1 MVNTMGRLVDACWRA
16 AAYCLHPRVIGLSLL
31 PLLLAAGLSVG
42 LAYFFWEPA
51 VDAVRATLES
61 WLLVESL
68 LRWLASVGGEGFR
81 SVIAPLLVIVMALP
95 LVMVLS
101 LVLVA
106 LLMTP
111 SIVALVTER
120 RFPTLERK
128 LGARWWQGLVWSLLC
143 SAAALLALFLSM
155 PFWLIPP
162 LVLVLPPLIWGWLSY
177 RVFTFDVLAD
187 HASPEE
193 RRELMRAHRLP
204 LLTMGVVTGYLGAA
218 PAMIWAFGMLTVVF
232 APVLVVLTVWLYTL
246 VFAFSTL
253 WFAHYALAAL
263 ANQRAEQAA
272 AAAAAVPPAAPVE
285 VLDAAP
291 EGAAMP
297 PAPPPPLL
305 P

>member
-111 SIVALVTER
+111 SIVALVAER
-120 RFPTLERK
+120 RFSTLERK
-128 LGARWWQGLVWSLLC
+128 QGAHWWQGLAWSLLC
-143 SAAALLALFLSM
+143 SAGALLALFLSM

-177 RVFTFDVLAD
+177 RVFTFDVLAE
-187 HASPEE
+187 HASPQE
-193 RRELMRAHRLP
+193 RRQLMREHRLP

-218 PAMIWAFGMLTVVF
+218 PAMIWAFGVLTVVF

-263 ANQRAEQAA
+263 ATQRADQAA
-272 AAAAAVPPAAPVE
+272 AAAAAVAPSAAPVE

-291 EGAAMP
+291 EGASM
-297 PAPPPPLL
+297 PPPPLL